1 MVQPAHARRTLR
13 ARTHALLEPDE
24 HAHALNWAS
33 GFIVLLVLTSL
44 ATLAVETEAARADTP
59 LPDWIG
65 GAVGWV
71 NNGIVVLFA
80 FEYVARTW
88 SAQESPRFAGSA
100 GLLRHAIQPLA
111 IFDLLAFLP
120 ELVAMVLAPNEGGA
134 WLAALRA
141 LRLFRLFK
149 LARYVPA
156 FEIVGAAV
164 RRAGAPL
171 LASAAV
177 AAAQVY
183 VAALMLYF
191 IEGDIPGQESSFGSV
206 TRALWWAVVTLTT
219 VGYGDVYP
227 VTPLGRV
234 AAALVALAGIGIVAM
249 PTGIL
254 ASSFAEEFRERA
266 ERKRAGRR
274 ADPGP
279 SSGGP

>member
-1 MVQPAHARRTLR
+1 MPAQSLR
-13 ARTHALLEPDE
+13 AQIHDLLEPDDDRS
-24 HAHALNWAS
+24 LTWAS
-33 GFIVLLVLTSL
+33 GLIVALVLVSLGSL
-44 ATLAVETEAARADTP
+44 AIETEAARTDSP
-59 LPDWIG
+59 LPVWV
-65 GAVGWV
+65 APLVGWI
-71 NNGIVVLFA
+71 NNIIVLVFA
-80 FEYVARTW
+80 GEYALRTW
-88 SAQESPRFAGSA
+88 AAQEKPAYAGPIGMA
-100 GLLRHAIQPLA
+100 RHASTPLA
-111 IFDLLAFLP
+111 ICDLLAFAP
-120 ELVAMVLAPNEGGA
+120 ELLAMIFLPQEGGA

-156 FEIVGAAV
+156 FAIVGSAV

-171 LASAAV
+171 LAAACV

-191 IEGDIPGQESSFGSV
+191 IEGDIPGQEQSFGSV

-227 VTPLGRV
+227 ITPLGRM

-254 ASSFAEEFRERA
+254 ASSFAEEFRERE
-266 ERKRAGRR
+266 ERKRKAEARGDASGV
-274 ADPGP
+274 ADKE
-279 SSGGP
+279 

>member
-1 MVQPAHARRTLR
+1 MTVRTLR
-13 ARTHALLEPDE
+13 AQVHDLLEPDDDRS
-24 HAHALNWAS
+24 LTWAS
-33 GFIVLLVLTSL
+33 ALIVALVLVSLGTLAIETEATRTDSPMPPWVAEAVVWINNVIVLL
-44 ATLAVETEAARADTP
+44 
-59 LPDWIG
+59 
-65 GAVGWV
+65 
-71 NNGIVVLFA
+71 FA
-80 FEYVARTW
+80 GEYALRTW
-88 SAQESPRFAGSA
+88 SAQEKPAYAGPLGMA
-100 GLLRHAIQPLA
+100 RHAATPLA
-111 IFDLLAFLP
+111 VFDLLAFAP
-120 ELVAMVLAPNEGGA
+120 ELLAMIFLPHEGGA
-134 WLAALRA
+134 WLAGLRA

-156 FEIVGAAV
+156 FEIVGNAV

-171 LASAAV
+171 LAAACV

-191 IEGDIPGQESSFGSV
+191 IEGDIPGQEQSFGSV

-254 ASSFAEEFRERA
+254 ASSFAEEFREREA
-266 ERKRAGRR
+266 RKRKAEAEDATA
-274 ADPGP
+274 ADAADKE
-279 SSGGP
+279 